1 MNNGLSRGCVLL
13 LTGIVLVSSIHGRQQ
28 THGRQQPS
36 QVQTPHDQSAATEDQ
51 KQGVLPQCD
60 RDRALNLVRGQVD
73 EAKSI
78 DSARVRIGIL
88 IKVADSLWRLQRD
101 AARAIF
107 NQAYEWARKDFQE
120 NAEKQGQFQD
130 QRFLVIQAISRV
142 DPAWARVLAKG
153 LADEAR
159 KESETAAA
167 PTQQA
172 LQKPGDQSSVR
183 DNLLMLASS
192 TFDADRKSALDL
204 AGRALQYPAS
214 YALPQFAYRV
224 AGSDQELGDHLYIQ
238 AVKAYAT
245 SNIRSL
251 LMLSAYPFGSNRIVI
266 GPEAITLSVPVTF
279 IPNYSLQQ
287 IFLDALFHRVEA
299 ILNLPESRSTQK
311 EQQPEL
317 AQIYV
322 SLSALEPVI
331 AEYQPSLLEKA
342 SLLRITTGNLLSSPF
357 RQSADSTVERQLG
370 KTDESFAGY
379 VDQAEKAGNSD
390 RGDYFLVVAVVT
402 GADDESL
409 DRLKDLARKV
419 ANSTIRQQLL
429 DWLYFKRSQ
438 KAIKAGSLDD
448 AKQLAE
454 KVEQLALRAYLS
466 YEVAAESMKR
476 FDDKVRAGEA
486 LNAVSTAAL
495 KADNTNEKARTLL
508 GLSILYAKI
517 DQQHSFE
524 TMADAVKT
532 INHVA
537 TPDLGGT
544 SLFAKI
550 EGAQF
555 AYYAKFEVAGFSL
568 ENSFRELARFDF
580 DRALGLAQTLDDKS
594 LRSMAVIAVAASCL
608 ERNEAQEKAI
618 VPAKQNDPNQQTPK
632 SSDPGRKAQK
642 P

>member
-1 MNNGLSRGCVLL
+1 MSKKVYRCCLLL
-13 LTGIVLVSSIHGRQQ
+13 LTGTAVVFP
-28 THGRQQPS
+28 THGRQQRS
-36 QVQTPHDQSAATEDQ
+36 QVQTAQDQNAAAADQ
-51 KQGVLPQCD
+51 KPGLLPQCD
-60 RDRALNLVRGQVD
+60 RGRALNLIRGQVD

-107 NQAYEWARKDFQE
+107 NQAYELARKDYQE
-120 NAEKQGQFQD
+120 NAEKQKQFPD

-142 DPAWARVLAKG
+142 DSTWARLLAKG

-159 KESETAAA
+159 RESETAAA
-167 PTQQA
+167 QTNEV
-172 LQKPGDQSSVR
+172 LGKPGDQSSVR

-224 AGSDQELGDHLYIQ
+224 AGSDQEAADQLYIQ

-251 LMLSAYPFGSNRIVI
+251 LMLSAYPFGSERLVI
-266 GPEAITLSVPVTF
+266 GTEAITLSVPVTF
-279 IPNYSLQQ
+279 VPNYSLQQ
-287 IFLDALFHRVEA
+287 IFLDTLFHRVDT
-299 ILNLPESRSTQK
+299 ILNLPESRSTQR

-322 SLSALEPVI
+322 SLSALEPAI

-342 SLLRITTGNLLSSPF
+342 SLLRITAGNLLSSPF
-357 RQSADSTVERQLG
+357 RQSADSTVGRQLG
-370 KTDESFAGY
+370 KNDESFASY

-390 RGDYFLVVAVVT
+390 RRDYFLVVAVVT

-409 DRLKDLARKV
+409 DRLKDLAGKV
-419 ANSTIRQQLL
+419 NNLTIRQQLL

-438 KAIKAGSLDD
+438 KAIKAGSLDE
-448 AKQLAE
+448 AKQLAD
-454 KVEQLALRAYLS
+454 KVEQLALRAWLS
-466 YEVAAESMKR
+466 YEVAAEAMKR

-486 LNAVSTAAL
+486 LNAVLAAAL

-508 GLSILYAKI
+508 GLSSLYTKI
-517 DQQHSFE
+517 DQQHSFD

-532 INHVA
+532 VNHVA
-537 TPDLGGT
+537 TPDLGST

-555 AYYAKFEVAGFSL
+555 AYYAKYEVAGFSL

-580 DRALGLAQTLDDKS
+580 DRALGLAQTLDEKS

-608 ERNEAQEKAI
+608 ERNEAQEKAG
-618 VPAKQNDPNQQTPK
+618 VSTKQNDPNQQTLK
-632 SSDPGRKAQK
+632 SSEPSRKAQK

>member
-1 MNNGLSRGCVLL
+1 MNNGWCHSCVPL
-13 LTGIVLVSSIHGRQQ
+13 LTGIFLVSSIHGRQQ
-28 THGRQQPS
+28 LS
-36 QVQTPHDQSAATEDQ
+36 QVQAAQDQNAATSDQ

-73 EAKSI
+73 EAKAI

-107 NQAYEWARKDFQE
+107 NQAYEWACKDFQE
-120 NAEKQGQFQD
+120 NSGKQGQLQD
-130 QRFLVIQAISRV
+130 LRFLVIQAISRV

-159 KESETAAA
+159 KEAETAAA
-167 PTQQA
+167 QTQQV
-172 LQKPGDQSSVR
+172 LQKGGDQSSVR

-192 TFDADRKSALDL
+192 ILDADRKSALDL
-204 AGRALQYPAS
+204 ARSALQYPGT

-224 AGSDQELGDHLYIQ
+224 AGSDQGMGDQFYIQ

-251 LMLSAYPFGSNRIVI
+251 LMLSAYPFGSSRIVI
-266 GPEAITLSVPVTF
+266 GAEAITLSVPSTF
-279 IPNYSLQQ
+279 SPDYSLQQ

-317 AQIYV
+317 SQIYV
-322 SLSALEPVI
+322 SLSALEPLI

-342 SLLRITTGNLLSSPF
+342 SLLRITSGNLLSSPF
-357 RQSADSTVERQLG
+357 RQSADSTVGRQLG
-370 KTDESFAGY
+370 KNYESFASY
-379 VDQAEKAGNSD
+379 VDQAEKAGSSGK
-390 RGDYFLVVAVVT
+390 GDYFLVVAVVT

-419 ANSTIRQQLL
+419 TNSTIRQQLL

-438 KAIKAGSLDD
+438 KAIKAGLLDD
-448 AKQLAE
+448 AKQLAD

-486 LNAVSTAAL
+486 LNSVSTAAL

-508 GLSILYAKI
+508 GLSILYSKV

-532 INHVA
+532 VNHIA

-555 AYYAKFEVAGFSL
+555 AYYAKYEVAGFSL

-608 ERNEAQEKAI
+608 ERNEAQEKAS
-618 VPAKQNDPNQQTPK
+618 VPTKQNDPNQQTLK

-642 P
+642 PW